1 MKFIDIENLQ
11 YQIGANQILKGLTTS
26 FVSGKFYSIVGPN
39 GSGKTTFL
47 KNIIKYIMPSQGKLR
62 VEGTEL
68 GEIKAKDL
76 ASKINYVPQNTVMEL
91 DFTCFDMVMMG
102 RSHKLKTFQ
111 KESKEDIDAVL
122 SAMELTDT
130 LHLKDRSIIE
140 ISGGE
145 RQRVILARAIA
156 QDGKCIILDEPL
168 SHLDINHQLLIL
180 KHLDT
185 LKTSGKTII
194 TVLHDLNLALMYSDE
209 IILMNNGKIF
219 SSGIAKEV
227 ITPENIKQVYRVDSK
242 VVTIN
247 GKRHILFI

>member
-1 MKFIDIENLQ
+1 MNFIDIENLQ
-11 YQIGANQILKGLTTS
+11 YQKGTNQILKGLTTS
-26 FVSGKFYSIVGPN
+26 FNSGKFYSIVGPN

-47 KNIIKYIMPSQGKLR
+47 KNIIKYLMPSQGKLK
-62 VEGTEL
+62 VEGMEL
-68 GEIKAKDL
+68 GKIRAKDL
-76 ASKINYVPQNTVMEL
+76 ASKINYVPQNTIMEL

-111 KESKEDIDAVL
+111 KESKEDIEATF

-130 LHLKDRSIIE
+130 LHLKDKFITE

-168 SHLDINHQLLIL
+168 SHLDINHQLSVL
-180 KHLDT
+180 KHLNK
-185 LKTSGKTII
+185 LKNNGKTII
-194 TVLHDLNLALMYSDE
+194 TVLHDLNLALMYSEE

-219 SSGIAKEV
+219 SSGRAKDV
-227 ITPENIKQVYRVDSK
+227 ITPENIKQVYGVDSK

-247 GKRHILFI
+247 GKKHILFI